1 MIGRI
6 KRRLFW
12 ELRKLQRNRWN
23 KRAVRQAEQAGG
35 ALNYSQPPTLDCPLR
50 CDGAGDV
57 RLDGKVS
64 LGYKKAPML
73 GDGEIVIQ
81 ARTQESKVFI
91 GAGTT
96 TSNNISIVGCS
107 KISIGKGCQIGDLV
121 AIYDCDF
128 HEISPET
135 RNDSVGESL
144 PVEIG
149 NNVWLG
155 SRVMVLKG
163 VKIGDNSVIAAGSI
177 VTKSIP
183 ANSLAA
189 GIPARVI
196 RNIL

>member
-12 ELRKLQRNRWN
+12 ELRKFSRNRWLM
-23 KRAVRQAEQAGG
+23 RAVRQAKQAGG
-35 ALNYSQPPTLDCPLR
+35 SLNYNHPPSLDCPIR

-64 LGYKKAPML
+64 FGFKKAPML
-73 GDGEIVIQ
+73 GVGEILIQ
-81 ARTQESKVFI
+81 ARTPESKIFI

-96 TSNNISIVGCS
+96 TSNNISIIASS
-107 KISIGKGCQIGDLV
+107 KISIGEGCQIGDLV

-128 HEISPET
+128 HEINPET
-135 RNDSVGESL
+135 RNDSVGEII
-144 PVEIG
+144 PVKIG

-163 VKIGDNSVIAAGSI
+163 VKIVDHCVIAAGSI
-177 VTKSIP
+177 VTTSIP
-183 ANSLAA
+183 ERTLAA
-189 GIPARVI
+189 GIPARII
-196 RNIL
+196 RKI